1 MATTLY
7 PPLRIRDIP
16 GPQPGQFG
24 LVSRIL
30 RKFHFIFTYL
40 FSLRN
45 LIDLIKIL

>member
-24 LVSRIL
+24 LVNEELMI
-30 RKFHFIFTYL
+30 I
-40 FSLRN
+40 
-45 LIDLIKIL
+45 